1 MKKISNRGLLNKY
14 NNYKKKVE
22 MKMEPETIEP
32 EVMVTPC
39 PSPVL
44 ELIETIPEEINEN
57 ENIISDEMVEIY
69 RDVSVERIPTFK
81 DIVKPPENIPSLK
94 LIVEKILLEKRLER
108 INGWLRR

>member
-22 MKMEPETIEP
+22 MKMEPEAT
-32 EVMVTPC
+32 VTLC

-44 ELIETIPEEINEN
+44 EPIETIPEEINQN

-69 RDVSVERIPTFK
+69 KDVSVERIPTFK

-108 INGWLRR
+108 INGWIRR